1 MFFNQQIGALAH
13 RRQQLLSRNAVLRR
27 RLGQDA
33 QALRAPLAL
42 ADQVRNGWRWLQAN
56 PQWLG
61 LGALALMV
69 WRPRRVLR
77 LGGRLWAGWRLWQRL
92 QRWRAKVGP
101 LLPPRLR

>member
-1 MFFNQQIGALAH
+1 MFFKLQHQAVDK
-13 RRQQLLSRNAVLRR
+13 RRQQLLARNAVLRQ

-33 QALRAPLAL
+33 QALRTPLAL
-42 ADQVRNGWRWLQAN
+42 ADQVRGGWRWLQAH

-61 LGALALMV
+61 LGVALLVV
-69 WRPRRVLR
+69 WRPRRMLR

-92 QRWRAKVGP
+92 QRWRAHVGP